1 MMKTWLFHLFSHVY
15 FSPRSIPY
23 ISCIQAPQTEAMLWT
38 HQSHDIVPLIDCF
51 FEQAFYTN
59 GSLPALSLVSYS
71 ARVGAYDVTA
81 ATSSFF
87 FSLCDIAVAVLMMQN
102 NESINTKSEHR
113 ILDVLVTTTIIIV
126 VIRSRGA

>member
-71 ARVGAYDVTA
+71 ARVRAYDVTA
-81 ATSSFF
+81 ATSSF

-102 NESINTKSEHR
+102 NEFINTKSEHR
-113 ILDVLVTTTIIIV
+113 ILDVLITTIIIV
-126 VIRSRGA
+126 VLRSRGA